1 MSWGL
6 GRWLGPWTPGE
17 RVPGGVVRGEV
28 AIPAARDGDRAMRA
42 ATWLPASGAVRG
54 ALFVVP
60 GLHPLGPDDPRF
72 ARFLAVLAAS
82 GIAAFSPYLPDFLQV
97 RLERTL
103 LADAERA
110 FAAFEAWPE
119 RPAAGRP
126 GVMSISFGS
135 RLALHLAGT
144 HAPDRVGGVVLFGGY
159 SDWRDAMAFA
169 LGDRGASPPAASR
182 DPLNTP
188 AVFLNLLE
196 GLDLPPEVA
205 RAAADAWR
213 RYIDAT
219 WGRPEM
225 KAAAAH
231 GPVASALAAD
241 LAPAAAD
248 LFLTG
253 CNVRPGAV
261 PLARAALAR
270 LDRDGDRV
278 WLDPRP
284 ALAGVRAPL
293 AIVHGADDD
302 VIPIAHAHALH
313 RHAPAA
319 SRAKLLLTGLYGH
332 TAHSAP
338 ALRLT
343 RAPALAR
350 ELRTM
355 LAIVASL
362 TRTAAP

>member
-1 MSWGL
+1 MSLRIAMDL
-6 GRWLGPWTPGE
+6 GRWLGPWTDGD

-28 AIPAARDGDRAMRA
+28 AVGAGPASGAMRA
-42 ATWLPASGAVRG
+42 ATWLPASGEVRG

-60 GLHPLGPDDPRF
+60 GLHPQGPDDPRF

-82 GIAAFSPYLPDFLQV
+82 GIAAFSPYLPAFLRV
-97 RLERTL
+97 RLEPSL
-103 LADAERA
+103 LADVERA
-110 FAAFEAWPE
+110 FAAFEAWPA
-119 RPAAGRP
+119 RPRGRRP

-135 RLALHLAGT
+135 RLALHLAGV
-144 HAPDRVGGVVLFGGY
+144 HAPDRVGGLVLFGGY
-159 SDWRDAMAFA
+159 SDWREAMAFA
-169 LGDRGASPPAASR
+169 LGDSADSAPSR

-188 AVFLNLLE
+188 AVFLNLVE
-196 GLDLPPEVA
+196 GLDVPA
-205 RAAADAWR
+205 RDRGAAVDAWR

-225 KAAAAH
+225 KLSAAH
-231 GPVASALAAD
+231 AAVAAELAAT
-241 LAPAAAD
+241 LTPEAAD
-248 LFLTG
+248 LFLSG
-253 CNVRPGAV
+253 CGLRPDTATV
-261 PLARAALAR
+261 ARAALAR
-270 LDRDGDRV
+270 LDDRA

-302 VIPIAHAHALH
+302 VIPIAHARALH
-313 RHAPAA
+313 RLAPAT

-332 TAHSAP
+332 TAHAAP
-338 ALRLT
+338 ALGLR

-355 LAIVASL
+355 VGILGALSRA
-362 TRTAAP
+362 AAP